1 MRFPRDSIARVLPY
15 YSADKN
21 PLTGYMYGISAFS
34 LEENALYD
42 LAIKQA
48 NIALELIPED
58 GWAHHAI
65 GRRFANSVHCLVR
78 KLEELTILTRNALF
92 FKRKLTATR
101 CSAKRRRAFSIMRS
115 DKQTGPKVRFSS
127 LLLN

>member
-1 MRFPRDSIARVLPY
+1 MVKLLADFYFTAGLKPQLRDSIARVLPY
-15 YSADKN
+15 YSTDKN

-65 GRRFANSVHCLVR
+65 GGSLDR
-78 KLEELTILTRNALF
+78 KF
-92 FKRKLTATR
+92 
-101 CSAKRRRAFSIMRS
+101 
-115 DKQTGPKVRFSS
+115 
-127 LLLN
+127 